1 MNGDT
6 YRTIAQASEG
16 IYKDK
21 GSKFLAFA
29 YPIES
34 VEQVKGL
41 VDELRARYYDA
52 RHHCFAYRV
61 GQNGEQWRAVD
72 DGEPSAT
79 AGKPILG
86 QLQSMELTNLLVVV
100 VRYFGGTKLGVSGLI
115 NAYREATI
123 EALNAAQIEERIIES
138 TFTVTFSYLMMNDMM
153 KIVKDFQ
160 ARIISQDFDNL
171 CTITMSVRRDDRER
185 FGEKLEKAGFSF

>member
-1 MNGDT
+1 MSDDT

-29 YPIES
+29 YPINN
-34 VEQVKGL
+34 VDQVKEL
-41 VDELRARYYDA
+41 VDNLRAKYYDA
-52 RHHCFAYRV
+52 RHHCFAYRF
-61 GQNGEQWRAVD
+61 GQHGEQWRAVD

-115 NAYREATI
+115 NAYREATV
-123 EALNAAQIEERIIES
+123 EAIAAAQIEEKIIES

-153 KIVKDFQ
+153 RIVKDFQ
-160 ARIISQDFDNL
+160 AKIIDQNFDNL
-171 CTITMSVRRDDRER
+171 CTITMSVRRDEHQR
-185 FGEKLEKAGFSF
+185 FSDKLEKAGFSF